1 VDVSWH
7 GISLQNRRLAFKNNW
22 PLASRVNKM
31 ASIKASLLMLKKE
44 PKMERQKAGSYHQ
57 TVIQAKR
64 LKLAKACG
72 LRNDG

>member
-1 VDVSWH
+1 M
-7 GISLQNRRLAFKNNW
+7 RLKNIYIRKQQRCNMFAYRQLW
-22 PLASRVNKM
+22 P
-31 ASIKASLLMLKKE
+31 KKE

-57 TVIQAKR
+57 TVTQAKR